1 MDYSV
6 REAVQHILPELKC
19 RKIFPAA
26 YLVQAMF
33 LKKESKHYFQQKKN
47 LPGDSRKSAAEN
59 SVLNDFCYA
68 EFLAYYTLDNNSN
81 KTCEYQPDELDD
93 NLIDNGHEVFWG
105 FLPK

>member
-1 MDYSV
+1 MIDQVFS
-6 REAVQHILPELKC
+6 ESQILIDIWKDQLQH
-19 RKIFPAA
+19 
-26 YLVQAMF
+26 
-33 LKKESKHYFQQKKN
+33 
-47 LPGDSRKSAAEN
+47 SATEN

-68 EFLAYYTLDNNSN
+68 EFLEYYTLDNNSN